1 MSSVIE
7 RVEEIEEEGEHEL
20 NDDVEPIVEQNTEQS
35 SKKTPTIPEYASKG
49 VKKLSK
55 DERQMLLDGFEKGTD
70 DPYFKVM
77 KMANGQM
84 RITKRLVPLLNDVDK
99 AVKVNG
105 ENIEKKA
112 LKHSNGS
119 RLTNEQLLMEH
130 IFDLEA
136 KFEAMRLKHKKL
148 KRRYNELESA
158 IYDDVDDGAKQVIE
172 AHDET
177 PVEHVKETPVKETNE
192 THVEHVDHVEQP
204 QATLYERPRRG
215 RMSWRDAIS
224 YMK

>member
-1 MSSVIE
+1 MSAPIE
-7 RVEEIEEEGEHEL
+7 RIEETEGEEEPVL
-20 NDDVEPIVEQNTEQS
+20 NDDVEPIVEHNTEELP
-35 SKKTPTIPEYASKG
+35 KKPPTIPEYASKS

-55 DERQMLLDGFEKGTD
+55 DERQMLLDGLEKGTD
-70 DPYFKVM
+70 DPYFKVIR
-77 KMANGQM
+77 MANGQI

-99 AVKVNG
+99 AVRVNG

-158 IYDDVDDGAKQVIE
+158 IYEDVDDGAKQVIE
-172 AHDET
+172 AHDDA

-192 THVEHVDHVEQP
+192 TVVEHVEQP
-204 QATLYERPRRG
+204 QTSIYERPRRG
-215 RMSWRDAIS
+215 RISWRDAIS
-224 YMK
+224 FMK

>member
-1 MSSVIE
+1 MSAPIE
-7 RVEEIEEEGEHEL
+7 RIEETEGEEIES
-20 NDDVEPIVEQNTEQS
+20 NDDVEPVVEHNTEEPP
-35 SKKTPTIPEYASKG
+35 KKPPTIPEYASKS

-55 DERQMLLDGFEKGTD
+55 NERQMLLDGLEKGTE
-70 DPYFKVM
+70 DPYFKVIR
-77 KMANGQM
+77 MANGQT
-84 RITKRLVPLLNDVDK
+84 RITKRLVPLLNDVGQAIK
-99 AVKVNG
+99 ANG
-105 ENIEKKA
+105 EKLEKKA

-158 IYDDVDDGAKQVIE
+158 IYEDVDDGAKQVVE
-172 AHDET
+172 AHDDVPTQQIEQANK
-177 PVEHVKETPVKETNE
+177 PNVQQTNE
-192 THVEHVDHVEQP
+192 TVVEQVEQP
-204 QATLYERPRRG
+204 QQAIYERPRRG
-215 RMSWRDAIS
+215 RTTWRDAIS